1 MAVNQNATQDIKDER
16 GNNVADAAKADL
28 IKATEQG
35 TRFVDA
41 ARDGINKIVDL
52 REQATE
58 NTKQVVQKSVETA
71 SQQAREAADRFTKTL
86 GFSGGDSERL
96 ARQSKQNMEAVTR
109 CGTVLTQAFQD
120 VSRSWFGLAQK
131 QFQHNLNGMNKL
143 VRAKSLQEFT
153 AIQSDLVRESL
164 QHMVQDSK
172 AITETSARAVEEA
185 SKTFSGVAQQS
196 PTLVR

>member
-1 MAVNQNATQDIKDER
+1 MAFNQN
-16 GNNVADAAKADL
+16 NNQGKQHEQADKVADATKAN
-28 IKATEQG
+28 INKTTEQSAQ
-35 TRFVDA
+35 FVDA
-41 ARDGINKIVDL
+41 AREGVNKMVDL

-58 NTKQVVQKSVETA
+58 NTKQIVQKSVETA

-86 GFSGGDSERL
+86 GFSGENSERL

-120 VSRSWFGLAQK
+120 ASRSWFGLAQK
-131 QFQHNLNGMNKL
+131 QWQRNLEGFTKL
-143 VRAKSLQEFT
+143 THAKSVQEFT
-153 AIQSDLVRESL
+153 AIQSDLVREGL

-185 SKTFSGVAQQS
+185 SKTFSTVAQA
-196 PTLVR
+196 R

>member
-1 MAVNQNATQDIKDER
+1 MALNQNNAQGKQHDQNDKI
-16 GNNVADAAKADL
+16 ADTAKANIDKTAEL
-28 IKATEQG
+28 GAQ
-35 TRFVDA
+35 FADA
-41 ARDGINKIVDL
+41 ARDGMNKTVDL
-52 REQATE
+52 SEHATE
-58 NTKQVVQKSVETA
+58 NTKQLVQKSVEAA
-71 SQQAREAADRFTKTL
+71 SHHAREATERFSRTL
-86 GFSGGDSERL
+86 GFSGEGSGRL
-96 ARQSKQNMEAVTR
+96 ALQSKQNMEAVTR

-131 QFQHNLNGMNKL
+131 QFQHNLEGMNKL

-185 SKTFSGVAQQS
+185 SKTFSSVAQQS